1 MEVKQIYEFVNGTTK
16 EDLGLTTVLEED
28 LRNIVDVGTDVINNN
43 AVDAYVKSLI
53 NRIGKVVFVNRA
65 YSGSAPSVLMG
76 AWEFGSVVEKI
87 RGELPE
93 ATENESWELTDGTV
107 YEENIFYQP
116 KVSAKFFNKKTTFE
130 IPMSFTETQ
139 VKQSFASAGELNAF
153 ISMLYNEIDKSMTLK
168 TDSLIMRTINNAIAE
183 TVYSEYQDTALN
195 TKSGIRAINL
205 LKLYNE
211 EFTKTLTAE
220 QAVKDKDF
228 LRYAVYYMGIMKDRL
243 NKMST
248 LFNVGGKARFTPDAM
263 LHFVLLSEFARAAD
277 VYLQSDTYHNEFVKL
292 PKAEI
297 VTYWQGS
304 GTDYGF
310 ANTSKIDVI
319 TAENHNITV
328 TGVLGVMFDRDC
340 LGVTNINRRVTSKY
354 NAKAEFYNNWYKAD
368 AGYFNDFDENCIVF
382 FVA

>member
-65 YSGSAPSVLMG
+65 YSGSAPSVLMD

-130 IPMSFTETQ
+130 IPMSFTEMQ

>member
-65 YSGSAPSVLMG
+65 YSGSVPSVLMD

-116 KVSAKFFNKKTTFE
+116 KVSAKFFNKRTTFE
-130 IPMSFTETQ
+130 IPMSFTEMQ

-168 TDSLIMRTINNAIAE
+168 TDSLVMRTINNAIAE
-183 TVYSEYQDTALN
+183 TVYSEYQDTALS

-248 LFNVGGKARFTPDAM
+248 LFNIGGKARFTPDAM

-310 ANTSKIDVI
+310 ASTSKIDVI

-328 TGVLGVMFDRDC
+328 TGVIGVMFDRDC
-340 LGVTNINRRVTSKY
+340 LGVTNVNRRVTSKY

>member
-65 YSGSAPSVLMG
+65 YSGSVPSVLMN

-116 KVSAKFFNKKTTFE
+116 KVSAKFFNKRTTFE
-130 IPMSFTETQ
+130 IPMSFTEMQ

-168 TDSLIMRTINNAIAE
+168 TDSLVMRTINNAIAE
-183 TVYSEYQDTALN
+183 TVYSEYQDTALS

-248 LFNVGGKARFTPDAM
+248 LFNIGGKARFTPDAM

-310 ANTSKIDVI
+310 ASTSKIDVI

-328 TGVLGVMFDRDC
+328 TGVVGVMFDRDC
-340 LGVTNINRRVTSKY
+340 LGVTNVNRRVTSKY

>member
-16 EDLGLTTVLEED
+16 EDLGLSTVLEED

-65 YSGSAPSVLMG
+65 YAGSVPSVLMD
-76 AWEFGSVVEKI
+76 AWQFGSVVEKI

-130 IPMSFTETQ
+130 IPMSFTEMQ

-183 TVYSEYQDTALN
+183 TVYSEYQETSLSA
-195 TKSGIRAINL
+195 KSGIRAINL
-205 LKLYNE
+205 LKLYNDA
-211 EFTKTLTAE
+211 FNKTLTAE
-220 QAVKDKDF
+220 QAVKDRDF

-248 LFNVGGKARFTPDAM
+248 LFNVGGKARFTPDDM

-340 LGVTNINRRVTSKY
+340 LGVTNVNRRVTSKY

-368 AGYFNDFDENCIVF
+368 AGYFNDFDENCVVF

>member
-16 EDLGLTTVLEED
+16 EDLGLSTVLEED

-53 NRIGKVVFVNRA
+53 NRIGKVVFVNRK
-65 YSGSAPSVLMG
+65 YSGSVPSVLMD
-76 AWEFGSVVEKI
+76 AWEFGSIVEKI
-87 RGELPE
+87 RGELPD
-93 ATENESWELTDGTV
+93 ATENESWELTDGAV

-116 KVSAKFFNKKTTFE
+116 KVSAKFFNKRTTFE
-130 IPMSFTETQ
+130 IPMSFTELQ
-139 VKQSFASAGELNAF
+139 VKQSFASAGQLNAF
-153 ISMLYNEIDKSMTLK
+153 VSMLYNEIDKSMTLK

-183 TVYSEYQDTALN
+183 TVYSEYEAADLN

-205 LKLYNE
+205 LKMYNDAYSA
-211 EFTKTLTAE
+211 TLTAE
-220 QAVKDKDF
+220 QAVKNKDF
-228 LRYAVYYMGIMKDRL
+228 LRYAVYMMGIMKDRL

-248 LFNVGGKARFTPDAM
+248 LFNVGGKARFTPDNM

-297 VTYWQGS
+297 VTYWQGC

-310 ANTSKIDVI
+310 ASTSKIDVI

-328 TGVLGVMFDRDC
+328 TGVIGVMFDRDM
-340 LGVTNINRRVTSKY
+340 LGVTNVNRRVTSKY

>member
-1 MEVKQIYEFVNGTTK
+1 MEVKQIYEFVNGTTR

-65 YSGSAPSVLMG
+65 YSGSVPSVLMD

-130 IPMSFTETQ
+130 IPMSFTEMQ

-183 TVYSEYQDTALN
+183 TVYSEYQDTALA

-211 EFTKTLTAE
+211 AFTKTLTAA

-248 LFNVGGKARFTPDAM
+248 LFNVGGKARFTPDDM

-310 ANTSKIDVI
+310 ASTSKIDVI

-328 TGVLGVMFDRDC
+328 TGVVGVMFDRDC